1 MDAEW
6 FGMPVDTEMRTVIQE
21 RKHHIATVLRVIPTY
36 QELRHA
42 GKIATNCLKSVG
54 EPKVQQSSFI
64 ILLSK
69 RPKRTR

>member
-21 RKHHIATVLRVIPTY
+21 RKHHIATVLRVKPTY

-42 GKIATNCLKSVG
+42 GNIATNCLKVCRRAKGSA
-54 EPKVQQSSFI
+54 KFLYNTTQ
-64 ILLSK
+64 
-69 RPKRTR
+69 